1 MSKKPSSPQ
10 EQTRPEQ
17 RVREPNYAPPCV
29 EKTQKLAEVT
39 GVPKITG
46 VPTSV

>member
-1 MSKKPSSPQ
+1 MSKKPSSPR

-17 RVREPNYAPPCV
+17 PVREPSYAPPCV

-39 GVPKITG
+39 GATKVTG
-46 VPTSV
+46 GTSPV